1 MAQKTR
7 NPDLLFTS
15 EVDVLLTVVEEAT
28 RATAGAKDRFI
39 EPARGTLDRAKSRR
53 HHIVFGRR
61 GSGKTSLLRKARN
74 DLSLDRRPV
83 AFVDLESFK
92 GHSYPDVLLSVL
104 IEALNAFDQWL
115 ATAGTNSAGKKKW
128 WTRFFH
134 ALPKRP
140 PLNASRVNDVRDR
153 IKKQVTDLTSQLHAV
168 DGVDVEAC
176 NRASSESRVAEGTT
190 IGITTDLVS
199 AGIED
204 EESRTTSVERQVSET
219 GRRSKVDFLHRH
231 IMDYQG
237 VVDEIVGIAG
247 GDSYLVLDDLYHIRR
262 QDQALVLDY
271 FHRIAKGRGLWL
283 KIGTIRHRSDWYRH
297 GDPPTG
303 MKLGD
308 DCDEIDLDITLEKF
322 ALARD
327 FLYKVL
333 DQLVKEAGLAGYKDL
348 ITRDG
353 IDRLVLA
360 SGGVARDF
368 LTIFRRSVGVARE
381 RLQRDGAVRGS
392 AVGAEDVNNAA
403 GEHDASKREE
413 LRRDTIDERDRLEAG
428 LASIKQ
434 FCLTKKINCL
444 LVERDRESPG
454 MQIIG
459 ELVDLRLLHVVASR
473 VTLKGGGNNAL
484 YSGYMLDVS
493 QYTGDRKRREFE
505 MIPFWE
511 NPDRLRR
518 IGIVFN
524 PDEAFYH
531 STATAQAN

>member
-1 MAQKTR
+1 MGKTIR
-7 NPDLLFTS
+7 NPGLLLTS
-15 EVDVLLTVVEEAT
+15 EVDALLTIVEEAT

-74 DLSLDRRPV
+74 DLCLDRRPV

-104 IEALNAFDQWL
+104 IEALNAFDEWL
-115 ATAGTNSAGKKKW
+115 ATAGVNSAGKKTW

-140 PLNASRVNDVRDR
+140 PLNLSRVNDVRKR
-153 IKKQVTDLTSQLHAV
+153 IKDQVAQLTSQLHAA
-168 DGVDVEAC
+168 DGVDIQASE
-176 NRASSESRVAEGTT
+176 RASLQSRISDHARL
-190 IGITTDLVS
+190 GITTDLVS
-199 AGIED
+199 ATLED
-204 EESRTTSVERQVSET
+204 RSSSSANVERQTSET
-219 GRRSKVDFLHRH
+219 APRSKVDFLHRH

-237 VVDEIVGIAG
+237 IVDEIVGIAG
-247 GDSYLVLDDLYHIRR
+247 GDSYLILDDLYHIRR

-322 ALARD
+322 SLAKD

-333 DQLVKEAGLAGYKDL
+333 DQLVKESGLASYKEL

-381 RLQRDGAVRGS
+381 RLHRDGDVRGA

-413 LRRDTIDERDRLEAG
+413 LRRDTIDERDRLEAS
-428 LASIKQ
+428 LAKIKE
-434 FCLTKKINCL
+434 FCLAKKVNCL

-454 MQIIG
+454 MQVIG
-459 ELVDLRLLHVVASR
+459 ELVDLRLLHLVASR

-493 QYTGDRKRREFE
+493 QYTGDRKRREFD

-518 IGIVFN
+518 VGIVFN
-524 PDEAFYH
+524 PDQAFFH
-531 STATAQAN
+531 SETSVPV